1 MPNTLKNMFKLK
13 QIQPRTLIL
22 QPLTQIL
29 KRNQTSSKTS
39 LQMCVQQPDLYEV
52 ETKLQESPRFQT
64 IRNELNATVELQM
77 VMNELIEGDNSYF
90 ILQIK
95 GQSKIVKQM
104 MHRCQQLEECTDSL
118 MNNVGQLIESNTCL
132 KAVTSNLLCQQYWQ
146 EITRDDNK

>member
-1 MPNTLKNMFKLK
+1 MPNTLKNMFKK
-13 QIQPRTLIL
+13 QIQPRIIL
-22 QPLTQIL
+22 QPPVQIL

-52 ETKLQESPRFQT
+52 ETKLQESQQFQMV
-64 IRNELNATVELQM
+64 RNELEATVELEM

-95 GQSKIVKQM
+95 GQSRIVKQM

-118 MNNVGQLIESNTCL
+118 MNNVSQLMERV
-132 KAVTSNLLCQQYWQ
+132 KAIHV
-146 EITRDDNK
+146 